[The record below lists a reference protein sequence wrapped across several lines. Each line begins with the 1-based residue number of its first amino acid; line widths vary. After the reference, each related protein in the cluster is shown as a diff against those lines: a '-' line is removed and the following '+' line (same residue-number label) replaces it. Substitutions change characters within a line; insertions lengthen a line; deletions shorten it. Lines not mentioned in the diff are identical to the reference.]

1 MFFLR
6 PSFLLLLKLKLHN
19 LVSSV
24 DYSTVLSLRGPK
36 LLEKSV
42 VVSMKS
48 AKKSRRPCARN
59 ENEQWEYHN
68 PLLNENYPGKRRKR
82 KLDWVRESV
91 HEIESYWEKH
101 PRREVLWINLG

>member
-6 PSFLLLLKLKLHN
+6 PSSLLLLKLKLPN
-19 LVSSV
+19 LVSSA
-24 DYSTVLSLRGPK
+24 DYSTISSPRGPK

-42 VVSMKS
+42 VVSTRS

-68 PLLNENYPGKRRKR
+68 PQLNENYPGKRRKR
-82 KLDWVRESV
+82 KLDWARELV
-91 HEIESYWEKH
+91 HEIENYWE
-101 PRREVLWINLG
+101 